1 VLASLAADDLTAHL
15 QVRLAAA
22 GGDLP
27 TLSALLQRLAE
38 GPHGGVAL
46 HGDVLAEAVA
56 AVQQATGA
64 GGTEEEWLAWETAA
78 AASPDARLR
87 RVALAALTSRASRDG
102 WTPARCAR
110 LAVFAEGRHPLVAS
124 AAQFTFPPEA

>member
-38 GPHGGVAL
+38 GPDGGVAL
-46 HGDVLAEAVA
+46 HGDVLAEAVV

-87 RVALAALTSRASRDG
+87 RG
-102 WTPARCAR
+102 R
-110 LAVFAEGRHPLVAS
+110 LRL
-124 AAQFTFPPEA
+124 

>member
-1 VLASLAADDLTAHL
+1 MAADVGRPH
-15 QVRLAAA
+15 RPPA
-22 GGDLP
+22 GAPGGSGWELP

-38 GPHGGVAL
+38 GPDGGVAL
-46 HGDVLAEAVA
+46 HGDVLAEALA

-102 WTPARCAR
+102 WTPARRAR
-110 LAVFAEGRHPLVAS
+110 LAVFAEDRHPLVAS
-124 AAQFTFPPEA
+124 AAQFTFPPEV

>member
-1 VLASLAADDLTAHL
+1 MQRPAPLHH
-15 QVRLAAA
+15 RGA
-22 GGDLP
+22 GVPGCRRPHRPPAGAPGGGGWDLP

-38 GPHGGVAL
+38 GPDGGVAL
-46 HGDVLAEAVA
+46 HGDVLAEAVV

-87 RVALAALTSRASRDG
+87 RG
-102 WTPARCAR
+102 R
-110 LAVFAEGRHPLVAS
+110 LRL
-124 AAQFTFPPEA
+124 